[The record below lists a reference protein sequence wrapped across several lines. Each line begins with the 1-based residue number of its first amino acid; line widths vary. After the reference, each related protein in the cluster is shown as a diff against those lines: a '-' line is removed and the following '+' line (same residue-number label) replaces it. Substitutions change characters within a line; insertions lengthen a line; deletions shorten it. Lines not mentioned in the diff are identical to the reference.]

1 MAAVTICSDFGAQKN
16 KVLHCTPLLKSL
28 KKHSYVRFMEIM
40 SSTENHL
47 DKDMA
52 TRKQKIHLGSINLY
66 VLQGHIFGEYLIETR
81 YFMKI
86 K

>member
-1 MAAVTICSDFGAQKN
+1 
-16 KVLHCTPLLKSL
+16 
-28 KKHSYVRFMEIM
+28 MENM

-52 TRKQKIHLGSINLY
+52 TRKQKQKKHLGSINLY

-81 YFMKI
+81 YFVKI

>member
-1 MAAVTICSDFGAQKN
+1 MD
-16 KVLHCTPLLKSL
+16 
-28 KKHSYVRFMEIM
+28 IM
-40 SSTENHL
+40 SSAENHL

-52 TRKQKIHLGSINLY
+52 TRKQKMHLNSINLY
-66 VLQGHIFGEYLIETR
+66 VLQGHRFGEYLIETR

>member
-1 MAAVTICSDFGAQKN
+1 M
-16 KVLHCTPLLKSL
+16 LCTWNYHNIANWLYSNIKKLKK
-28 KKHSYVRFMEIM
+28 KKHSYVRFMENM

-52 TRKQKIHLGSINLY
+52 TRKQKQKKHLGSINLY

-81 YFMKI
+81 YFVKI